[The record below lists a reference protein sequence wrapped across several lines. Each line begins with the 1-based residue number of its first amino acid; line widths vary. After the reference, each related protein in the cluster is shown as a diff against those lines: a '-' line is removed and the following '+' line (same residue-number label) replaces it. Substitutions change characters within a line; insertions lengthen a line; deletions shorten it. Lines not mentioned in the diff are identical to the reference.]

1 MKLKLQLICSIF
13 SISVVVVAQT
23 GKIALISNTLEAQ
36 SNSKVVHER
45 GCGTLPP
52 GAEWDAWFNKQ
63 VEEFKTSKL
72 NAKNQLINYTIP
84 VIVHIIHS
92 GQAIGTGFNI
102 SQAQVIDQINIL
114 NADYAGIG
122 LNSGNVPAAF
132 AALKANCQI
141 NFCLAA
147 SNPTGGILAEPGIE
161 RINSVTEGWTG
172 TNYTQPY
179 IDGTIKPAT
188 IWDPTQYL
196 NVWVLDL
203 GNSLL
208 GYATFPLGTGLSG
221 LPGPFGTA
229 TTDGVVMLNTAFGS
243 IGSAASNAPY
253 NKGRT
258 ATHEIGHWFGLRH
271 TWGDG
276 GQCGASDFCND
287 TPPQKGGTS
296 SPAGANYGC
305 PNFPLYANTCTL
317 SGVSN
322 TNGDMFMNF
331 MDYTN
336 DACMY
341 MFTHDQRTR
350 IQTALTS
357 GTFRS
362 QLTVSANTL
371 CAVPASAPT
380 ASFTVP
386 SLVCDTFAVD
396 INNYTTS
403 NPVSSFLWSVN
414 PSSGVSFS
422 SSSTAIAPTVS
433 FTSVGVYSITLVA
446 TNTLGTSSITQTI
459 SVLPELLCSPATDV
473 RNNSILEANITLHP
487 NPSSGIINVFT
498 TLAISQNLDIT
509 ISNTLGESVS
519 VKKHI
524 DVSNT
529 MVSIDL
535 NSYSNGVYF
544 VTFTNG
550 KEKIVKRIILNK

>member
-1 MKLKLQLICSIF
+1 
-13 SISVVVVAQT
+13 
-23 GKIALISNTLEAQ
+23 
-36 SNSKVVHER
+36 
-45 GCGTLPP
+45 
-52 GAEWDAWFNKQ
+52 
-63 VEEFKTSKL
+63 
-72 NAKNQLINYTIP
+72 
-84 VIVHIIHS
+84 
-92 GQAIGTGFNI
+92 
-102 SQAQVIDQINIL
+102 
-114 NADYAGIG
+114 
-122 LNSGNVPAAF
+122 
-132 AALKANCQI
+132 
-141 NFCLAA
+141 
-147 SNPTGGILAEPGIE
+147 
-161 RINSVTEGWTG
+161 
-172 TNYTQPY
+172 
-179 IDGTIKPAT
+179 
-188 IWDPTQYL
+188 
-196 NVWVLDL
+196 
-203 GNSLL
+203 
-208 GYATFPLGTGLSG
+208 
-221 LPGPFGTA
+221 
-229 TTDGVVMLNTAFGS
+229 
-243 IGSAASNAPY
+243 
-253 NKGRT
+253 
-258 ATHEIGHWFGLRH
+258 
-271 TWGDG
+271 
-276 GQCGASDFCND
+276 
-287 TPPQKGGTS
+287 
-296 SPAGANYGC
+296 
-305 PNFPLYANTCTL
+305 
-317 SGVSN
+317 
-322 TNGDMFMNF
+322 MFMNF